1 MQCLITKP
9 CSASCSALLS
19 HGSNYSIIIHNL
31 SFSLQTD
38 SPFLS
43 DAPPSSGTEL
53 ELQWGR
59 NLQAALVHKLR
70 ENGSSDVGT
79 EATLTYRINS
89 VLRLQLQ
96 LAQGLTKPSI
106 LLQYSSDGM
115 MSQ

>member
-1 MQCLITKP
+1 MYPITQSLFIISLTSLP
-9 CSASCSALLS
+9 LSPALAVPL
-19 HGSNYSIIIHNL
+19 L
-31 SFSLQTD
+31 
-38 SPFLS
+38 
-43 DAPPSSGTEL
+43 SGTEL

-70 ENGSSDVGT
+70 DNGSSDVGT
-79 EATLTYRINS
+79 EATLTYRINN

-96 LAQGLTKPSI
+96 LAQGLTKPSL